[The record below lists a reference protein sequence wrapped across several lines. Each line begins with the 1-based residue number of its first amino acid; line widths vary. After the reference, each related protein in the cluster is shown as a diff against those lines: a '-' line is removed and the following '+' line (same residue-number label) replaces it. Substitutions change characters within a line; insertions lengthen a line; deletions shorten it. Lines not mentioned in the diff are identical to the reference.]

1 MQVLSFTVLS
11 AGLLRVLLI
20 PDQPVHGSSYTNDL
34 CPCEIREKL
43 PLEDPTA
50 EVDVAI
56 VLAVDMSGS
65 INQIEATLQR
75 ESYAAALESRTVLK
89 VIKEGMHGKIAVT
102 FVEWSSRGSL
112 KTRVDWTVLSE
123 ANDASVVA
131 EAIRKRSEGLHRDP
145 HGAKTS
151 ISYAIDVSVDAFD
164 KLPVPTLRRVIDISG
179 DGTNNDGSSLE
190 ESRLRALQKA
200 IVINGLPI
208 GAEMENGETTAEY
221 YERHVIGGPG
231 SFIIPA
237 DSSAEF
243 QWAIIN
249 KLIREVSSISGE
261 KRS

>member
-11 AGLLRVLLI
+11 VGLLRILLVA
-20 PDQPVHGSSYTNDL
+20 DQPVHGNYYTNDL
-34 CPCEIREKL
+34 CPCEIRGKL
-43 PLEDPTA
+43 LLDDRVDV
-50 EVDVAI
+50 VDVAI
-56 VLAVDMSGS
+56 VLAADMSGS

-75 ESYAAALESRTVLK
+75 ESYAAALESSTVLK

-112 KTRVDWTVLSE
+112 KTRLDWTVLSD
-123 ANDASVVA
+123 ANDASAIA
-131 EAIRKRSEGLHRDP
+131 EAIRKKSQGQYRDP
-145 HGAKTS
+145 HSAKTS

-190 ESRLRALQKA
+190 ESRQRALQKA

-208 GAEMENGETTAEY
+208 GAEVENGETTAEY
-221 YERHVIGGPG
+221 YERHVIGGAG
-231 SFIIPA
+231 WFIIPA

-249 KLIREVSSISGE
+249 KLVREVSSISGE
-261 KRS
+261 TRS

>member
-1 MQVLSFTVLS
+1 MLRI
-11 AGLLRVLLI
+11 LLVA
-20 PDQPVHGSSYTNDL
+20 DQPVHGNYYTNDL
-34 CPCEIREKL
+34 CPCEIRGKL
-43 PLEDPTA
+43 LLDDRVDV
-50 EVDVAI
+50 VDVAI
-56 VLAVDMSGS
+56 VLAADMSGS

-75 ESYAAALESRTVLK
+75 ESYAAALESSTVLK

-112 KTRVDWTVLSE
+112 KTRLDWTVLSD
-123 ANDASVVA
+123 ANDASAIA
-131 EAIRKRSEGLHRDP
+131 EAIRKKSQGQYRDP
-145 HGAKTS
+145 HSAKTS

-190 ESRLRALQKA
+190 ESRQRALQKA

-208 GAEMENGETTAEY
+208 GAEVENGETTSEY
-221 YERHVIGGPG
+221 YERHVIGGAG

-249 KLIREVSSISGE
+249 KLVREVSSISGE
-261 KRS
+261 TRS

>member
-1 MQVLSFTVLS
+1 MQLLSFTVLS
-11 AGLLRVLLI
+11 AGLLRLLLI
-20 PDQPVHGSSYTNDL
+20 HDQPVHGNSYTNDL

-43 PLEDPTA
+43 LLEDPTA

-56 VLAVDMSGS
+56 VLAADMSGS
-65 INQIEATLQR
+65 VNQIEATLQR
-75 ESYAAALESRTVLK
+75 EGYAAALESPSVLK

-112 KTRVDWTVLSE
+112 KTRVDWTVLSD
-123 ANDASVVA
+123 ANDASVIA
-131 EAIRKRSEGLHRDP
+131 DAIRKKSEGQRRDP
-145 HGAKTS
+145 HCAKTS

-164 KLPVPTLRRVIDISG
+164 KLPAPTLRRVIDISG

-190 ESRLRALQKA
+190 ESRQRALQKA

-208 GAEMENGETTAEY
+208 GAEVENGESTAEY
-221 YERHVIGGPG
+221 YERHVIGGAG

-249 KLIREVSSISGE
+249 KLVREVSFSSGDT
-261 KRS
+261 RS